1 VNPITRQLVVRQ
13 ADAHA
18 WSEVWFDDLG
28 WLRVDPTSAVSPLRI
43 NQGMNAALG
52 PQGMFNTLM
61 DADKLGLLKQMRF
74 SWDAVNSQW
83 NKWVVGFNSDKQRS
97 MFENFGLPNVD
108 WAVMLRWLIIGVIST
123 SSLIGLFL
131 LLRIYRVRKDPVVAA
146 YDRLCAKLAK
156 AGVTR
161 APNEGPID
169 FLQRVKTVYPEL
181 GKRVQPLIESYIA
194 IRYGA
199 PQVAKSEADLDAIDE
214 CSHLSFQQ
222 FLTGIRRLRVYAR

>member
-1 VNPITRQLVVRQ
+1 
-13 ADAHA
+13 
-18 WSEVWFDDLG
+18 
-28 WLRVDPTSAVSPLRI
+28 
-43 NQGMNAALG
+43 MNAALG
-52 PQGMFNTLM
+52 PQGMFNTLIG
-61 DADKLGLLKQMRF
+61 ADKLGLLKQMRF

-146 YDRLCAKLAK
+146 YDRLCNKLAK
-156 AGVTR
+156 ASIKR
-161 APNEGPID
+161 ARNEGPID
-169 FLQRVKTVYPEL
+169 FLQRVKTTHPEL
-181 GKRVQPLIESYIA
+181 GKKVQPLIETYVA

-199 PQVAKSEADLDAIDE
+199 PKVAIKGSNLATIDE
-214 CSHLSFQQ
+214 CSHLSIRQ
-222 FLTGIRRLRVYAR
+222 FLAGIRRLRVHAR